1 MYQIFEELCKAH
13 GVTPYKVS
21 KETGISTATLTS
33 WKKGVYEPKTDKR
46 KQIAEYFGVSLQYLD
61 TGIAIDLP
69 PGKAPEAATRVPV
82 YGYVRAGIPMEAIED
97 ILDYEEIAASMSAT
111 GEYFALKIKG
121 DSMEPRI
128 CDGDVV
134 IVRRQ
139 EDAESGDLVIAL
151 VNGSDATC
159 KRLQKYANGLSLISN
174 NPTYEPMYFSQED
187 VQDKPVRIIGKVV
200 ENRQKY

>member
-1 MYQIFEELCKAH
+1 M
-13 GVTPYKVS
+13 
-21 KETGISTATLTS
+21 
-33 WKKGVYEPKTDKR
+33 PKQDKR
-46 KQIAEYFGVSLQYLD
+46 QIIADYFGVTLKYLD
-61 TGIAIDLP
+61 TGEEEVK
-69 PGKAPEAATRVPV
+69 PGAAARVPV

-97 ILDYEEIAASMSAT
+97 ILDYEEIPAAMAAT
-111 GEYFALKIKG
+111 GEYFALKIRG

-134 IVRRQ
+134 IVKRQ

>member
-1 MYQIFEELCKAH
+1 MRMYEIYEKILRERGLRGAD
-13 GVTPYKVS
+13 VTRA
-21 KETGISTATLTS
+21 TGIASSTLTD
-33 WKKGVYEPKTDKR
+33 WKKGRSTPKADKLML
-46 KQIAEYFGVSLQYLD
+46 IADFLGVSMKYLT
-61 TGIAIDLP
+61 TGEPDAARAAA
-69 PGKAPEAATRVPV
+69 PGVRVPV

-97 ILDYEEIAASMSAT
+97 ILDYEEIPAAMAAT

-134 IVRRQ
+134 IVKRQ

>member
-1 MYQIFEELCKAH
+1 MYEILEELMRKNGVKAQDINRATGLH
-13 GVTPYKVS
+13 PSVISDWKRGKYTPKD
-21 KETGISTATLTS
+21 
-33 WKKGVYEPKTDKR
+33 DKR
-46 KQIAEYFGVSLQYLD
+46 RLIANFFGVSLEYLD
-61 TGIAIDLP
+61 TGKLQSDER
-69 PGKAPEAATRVPV
+69 KEAATRVPV
-82 YGYVRAGIPMEAIED
+82 YGYVRAGIPMEAIEE
-97 ILDYEEIAASMSAT
+97 ILDYEEIPAAMAAT

-159 KRLQKYANGLSLISN
+159 KRLQKYEKGLSLVSS
-174 NPTYEPMYFSQED
+174 NPTYEPMFFSQED